1 MTIAIIGAG
10 RVGGALA
17 SRSAEHGAPCPLITR
32 ERGWEALD
40 VEAGAPILV
49 AVRNDDLA
57 AVFERTPEH
66 RRQDLVLV
74 QNGMLRPWIAERGL
88 DEATRGL
95 LFFAVPKRGAPVDPG
110 GFSPFTGP
118 HAAAVVAWLS
128 ALDLPAEVVTSSRF
142 AELELE
148 KLIWNCAFGLLCQV
162 HDAPVGEV
170 VSLHGDE
177 LRSLVAEMTR
187 VGAVAMG
194 ADLELDP
201 LVERLCAYSR
211 SIADYQGA
219 VKEWRWRNGWFVDAA
234 GEHRIATPVH
244 TELLRRA
251 GL

>member
-32 ERGWEALD
+32 ESGWEVLD
-40 VEAGAPILV
+40 AGAGAPILV

-57 AVFERTPEH
+57 VVFERVPEH
-66 RRQDLVLV
+66 RRRDLVLV

-88 DEATRGL
+88 DDVTRGL
-95 LFFAVPKRGAPVDPG
+95 LFFAVPKRGAAVEPG
-110 GFSPFTGP
+110 GVSPFSGP

-128 ALDLPAEVVTSSRF
+128 ALGLPAEVADPLSF

-162 HDAPVGEV
+162 HDAPVGAVVEV
-170 VSLHGDE
+170 HGRE
-177 LRSLVAEMTR
+177 LRAVVAEMAH

-194 ADLELDP
+194 TELELDP
-201 LVERLCAYSR
+201 LLGRLCAYSR

-234 GEHRIATPVH
+234 IEHGVAMPVH
-244 TELLRRA
+244 ADLLRRA